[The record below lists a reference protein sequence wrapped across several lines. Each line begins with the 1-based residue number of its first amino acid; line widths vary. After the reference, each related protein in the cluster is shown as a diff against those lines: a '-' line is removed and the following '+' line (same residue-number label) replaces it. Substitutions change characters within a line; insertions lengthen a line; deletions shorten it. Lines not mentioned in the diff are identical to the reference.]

1 MESTKFE
8 TVTVSYEDGVTS
20 VDKPVVRL
28 YYDSPD
34 GPDSVRW
41 KVASKPQGT
50 ARTEIL
56 WDTCGPFGQV
66 TNRSGDIDGTG
77 NLKKQGIY
85 HYAVLFVDAKGQ
97 VLGGVD
103 PDLENHPEP

>member
-1 MESTKFE
+1 MDSPTFE
-8 TVTVSYEDGVTS
+8 TVTISFADGVTS

-34 GPDSVRW
+34 GPDSIRW
-41 KVASKPQGT
+41 KVASKPQAT
-50 ARTEIL
+50 ARVKIL
-56 WDTCGPFGQV
+56 WDTAGPFGQV
-66 TNRSGDIDGTG
+66 RNANGDIDGTG
-77 NLKKQGIY
+77 NLKKQGSY

-103 PDLENHPEP
+103 PDIINDPRP

>member
-1 MESTKFE
+1 MDSPRFE
-8 TVTVSYEDGVTS
+8 TVTISFADDVTS
-20 VDKPVVRL
+20 VDKPVVQL

-50 ARTEIL
+50 AKVKIL

-66 TNRSGDIDGTG
+66 RDADGDIDGTG
-77 NLKKQGIY
+77 NLKKQGSY
-85 HYAVLFVDAKGQ
+85 RYAVLFVDAKGQ

-103 PDLENHPEP
+103 PLVDNQPEP